1 MDKTF
6 TQRVNNISGQL
17 TGVNKMMTEP
27 TPDCFKIITQLKAI
41 KSAVSSLME
50 KYMESEFECCLNR
63 NKPSEK
69 EQLKKIF
76 SEIAKK

>member
-6 TQRVNNISGQL
+6 NQRINNITGQL
-17 TGVNKMMTEP
+17 SGVSKMMAEES
-27 TPDCFKIITQLKAI
+27 PDCFKVITQLKAI
-41 KSAVSSLME
+41 KSAVSALME
-50 KYMESEFECCLNR
+50 KYMESEFECCLSR
-63 NKPSEK
+63 NQPAER

>member
-6 TQRVNNISGQL
+6 TQRINNITGQL
-17 TGVNKMMTEP
+17 AGVNKMMIEKQ
-27 TPDCFKIITQLKAI
+27 PDCFKVITQLKAI

-63 NKPSEK
+63 NKPAER